1 MAVRTSEE
9 IIKDLEFLN
18 DGDTKEL
25 YVKLLEDITDS
36 VNGDSVRIGELESA
50 LEDQKK
56 LVEEYREKY
65 ISRFKNGKKEEEE
78 VEEEKEEEEVEE
90 EKEVTIEDV
99 EEVWKDERK

>member
-1 MAVRTSEE
+1 MAIRKAEE
-9 IIKDLEFLN
+9 IISDLEILN

-36 VNGDSVRIGELESA
+36 VNGDTVRIEELEAA
-50 LEDQKK
+50 LEEQKK

-65 ISRFKNGKKEEEE
+65 ISRFKDGKKEEEH
-78 VEEEKEEEEVEE
+78 EEEEENEE
-90 EKEVTIEDV
+90 EEEQEKEVTIEDV